1 MSRKRR
7 KARTVGLAP
16 QDMKIITEASPI
28 APIVERALAKV
39 ENVVPFEKP
48 KVPAMKYAVAQISM
62 ELLGSE
68 ALFHEFAPFLQKGC
82 AESRDRYT
90 PIWLWQMAMRDEMQ
104 IWAVLAN
111 NKPAGAFVTTTQL
124 YPATGLH
131 VVQDVILGGKEIL
144 RAAPEIRA
152 ALLAFK
158 AERGCHRIE
167 WVGREGLE
175 RLWPGCERIGIAC
188 EVG

>member
-7 KARTVGLAP
+7 KARNVGLAP

-39 ENVVPFEKP
+39 ENVVAFEKP
-48 KVPAMKYAVAQISM
+48 KAPAMKYAVAQISQD
-62 ELLGSE
+62 LLGSE
-68 ALFHEFAPFLQKGC
+68 ALFHEFAAFLHKGC

-104 IWAVLAN
+104 VWAVLGGA
-111 NKPAGAFVTTTQL
+111 KPAGAFVTTTQL

-131 VVQDVILGGKEIL
+131 VVQVVILGGEGII
-144 RAAPEIRA
+144 AARDKIRE
-152 ALLAFK
+152 ALLTFK
-158 AERGCHRIE
+158 EQRQCHKVE

-175 RLWPGCERIGIAC
+175 HLWPGCERIGIAC